1 MITSLGVA
9 APYFSTGLSVAAAVA
24 VPSLCAAAPVVV
36 SSLGVSPLGVAF
48 LFPFVIASLGV
59 ASFFL
64 VLPSTGA
71 RLLHV

>member
-1 MITSLGVA
+1 MAAFFFSAALGVA
-9 APYFSTGLSVAAAVA
+9 ACAVVA
-24 VPSLCAAAPVVV
+24 SLCAAAPVVV
-36 SSLGVSPLGVAF
+36 SSLGVPPLGVAF

-59 ASFFL
+59 ESLFL